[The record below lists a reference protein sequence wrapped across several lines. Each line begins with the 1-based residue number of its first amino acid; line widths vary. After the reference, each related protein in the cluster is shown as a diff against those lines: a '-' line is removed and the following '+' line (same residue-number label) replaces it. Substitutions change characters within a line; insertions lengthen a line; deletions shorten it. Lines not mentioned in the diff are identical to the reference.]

1 MGRQKIEIKRIENEE
16 ARQVCF
22 SKRRSGLFKKASEL
36 SILCGAEIGVV
47 VFSPAGKV
55 FSFGHPSV
63 ESVVDRFLGEPRPGG
78 AVVPAGAP
86 PYPAFKD
93 LNRQHT
99 ELSNRLEVEKKKR
112 EEAEKTLKAAGEHY
126 WRDLDTDGLGLEEL
140 ERFRLSVE
148 LLKCNLAQRAEKL
161 LLEAATPA
169 SGSAPTPGSLARFAG
184 RNPFLVKGRAAGS
197 SSAAAASG
205 FPMDSTEEKVR
216 RRILRVG
223 RDAGGVPEVSSLLF
237 SVIPRAEAVDHKKS
251 VLNTVRL

>member
-169 SGSAPTPGSLARFAG
+169 SGSAPTPGSLARFAS
-184 RNPFLVKGRAAGS
+184 RNPFLVKEEGS
-197 SSAAAASG
+197 GIVFCRGGFG
-205 FPMDSTEEKVR
+205 FPHG
-216 RRILRVG
+216 L
-223 RDAGGVPEVSSLLF
+223 
-237 SVIPRAEAVDHKKS
+237 H
-251 VLNTVRL
+251 